1 VASPCLQRKI
11 LRVNLGHRSYD
22 IAIGRGL
29 LADSGP
35 FITDRLDCRHAVVIT
50 DEHVRAPHGDA
61 VLAGLAA
68 SGIRADLLVVPAG
81 EPSKCPAEAER
92 LWNRLVELRADRKT
106 VIVAVGGGVVGD
118 LAGFVAAT
126 FARGL
131 AFVQVPTS
139 VIAQVDSSVGGKVG
153 INLPLA
159 KNIVG
164 AFWQPAGVLIDT
176 QVLGTL
182 PEREYRSG
190 LAEVVKYGVIL
201 DADFFDYLEQ
211 NVAAILQRQPEVLA
225 HLVEQSCRL
234 KSDVV
239 EKDEREETGLRAVL
253 NYGHTFC
260 HAIETVAG
268 YGRFLHGEAVSIGMV
283 CASRLAERLGRIDGS
298 LTRRQRDLL
307 AALGLPVA
315 VAGLDSE
322 ALLAAMQRDKKVQH
336 GDLRF
341 VLPSRLGHVE
351 LVGQVESSLVRQ
363 VLAE

>member
-1 VASPCLQRKI
+1 MSPTAKI
-11 LRVNLGHRSYD
+11 LRVNLGQRSYD

-29 LADSGP
+29 LAECGQ
-35 FITDRLDCRHAVVIT
+35 FITERLDCRHAVVIT
-50 DEHVRAPHGDA
+50 DEHVRAPHGEA
-61 VLAGLAA
+61 VLAGLT
-68 SGIRADLLVVPAG
+68 SRGIRADIVVVPAG
-81 EPSKCPAEAER
+81 ETSKCPAEAER
-92 LWNRLVELRADRKT
+92 LWNRLVELRADRQT
-106 VIVAVGGGVVGD
+106 AIVAVGGGVVGD

-131 AFVQVPTS
+131 AFIQVPTS

-164 AFWQPAGVLIDT
+164 AFWQPRGVLIDT
-176 QVLGTL
+176 QVLATL

-201 DADFFDYLEQ
+201 DADFFEYLER
-211 NVAAILQRQPEVLA
+211 NVSEILQRQPDVLA
-225 HLVEQSCRL
+225 HLIERSCRL
-234 KSDVV
+234 KADVV
-239 EKDEREETGLRAVL
+239 EQDEREETGLRAVL

-283 CASRLAERLGRIDGS
+283 CASRLAEGLGRIEAS
-298 LTRRQRDLL
+298 VTRRQCDLL
-307 AALGLPVA
+307 SALGLPVA
-315 VAGLDSE
+315 VAGLDVE

-351 LVGQVESSLVRQ
+351 LVGQVDGSLVRQ
-363 VLAE
+363 VLTQ